1 MIERLLRHAE
11 VDTSAKSVR
20 LFAGLSIKFAISVG
34 FTGE

>member
-1 MIERLLRHAE
+1 MVETLVRHAK
-11 VDTSAKSVR
+11 VDTSAKSIR